1 MKLQHESK
9 ELDLYVSDKK
19 MTERER
25 KELADFIEQVRQK
38 QKGKKQG
45 KAV

>member
-38 QKGKKQG
+38 QKDKKQG